1 MDIAEVARIS
11 GLPASTLRYYEEKGL
26 IRSSGRIGL
35 RRQFDTATLQR
46 LGLIAL
52 GRRAGLSLDQIAT
65 MFSAD
70 GMNIDRDLLRER
82 ARELDRRIRE
92 LVAMRDGLLH
102 AADCNAA
109 SHFECPKFLR
119 LLKISTRKAG
129 TGRIGKNFKN
139 GDI

>member
-26 IRSSGRIGL
+26 IRSSGRVGL
-35 RRQFDTATLQR
+35 RRQFDKVTLQR

-70 GMNIDRDLLRER
+70 GMNIDRDMLR
-82 ARELDRRIRE
+82 AKAKELDRRVQE
-92 LVAMRDGLLH
+92 LAAMRDGLLH

-119 LLKISTRKAG
+119 LLKIAARRSG
-129 TGRIGKNFKN
+129 TVRTGKNFQTGN
-139 GDI
+139 

>member
-26 IRSSGRIGL
+26 IRSSGRVGL

-70 GMNIDRDLLRER
+70 GMNIDRDLLR
-82 ARELDRRIRE
+82 AQALELDRRIQE
-92 LVAMRDGLLH
+92 LALMRDGLLH

-119 LLKISTRKAG
+119 LLKISTRKPR

-139 GDI
+139 GD

>member
-46 LGLIAL
+46 LGLIAM
-52 GRRAGLSLDQIAT
+52 GRRAGLTLDQIAT
-65 MFSAD
+65 MFSAE
-70 GMNIDRDLLRER
+70 GTNIDRDLLREK
-82 ARELDRRIRE
+82 ALELDRTIRE
-92 LVAMRDGLLH
+92 LAAMRDGLLH

-119 LLKISTRKAG
+119 LLKVAARKPAAG
-129 TGRIGKNFKN
+129 RSGKNVKN
-139 GDI
+139 GG

>member
-46 LGLIAL
+46 LGLIAM
-52 GRRAGLSLDQIAT
+52 GRRAGLTLDQIAT
-65 MFSAD
+65 MFSAE
-70 GMNIDRDLLRER
+70 GTNIDRDLLREK
-82 ARELDRRIRE
+82 ARELDRTIRE
-92 LVAMRDGLLH
+92 LAAMRDGLLH

-119 LLKISTRKAG
+119 LLKVAARKPAAG
-129 TGRIGKNFKN
+129 RSGKNVKN
-139 GDI
+139 GS

>member
-46 LGLIAL
+46 LGLIAM
-52 GRRAGLSLDQIAT
+52 GRRAGLTLDQIAT
-65 MFSAD
+65 MFSAE
-70 GMNIDRDLLRER
+70 GTNIDRDLLREK
-82 ARELDRRIRE
+82 ARELDRTIRE

-102 AADCNAA
+102 AADCTAA

-119 LLKISTRKAG
+119 LLKVAARKPAAG
-129 TGRIGKNFKN
+129 RSGKNVKN
-139 GDI
+139 GS

>member
-11 GLPASTLRYYEEKGL
+11 GLPASRLRYYEEKGL
-26 IRSSGRIGL
+26 IRSSGRVGL
-35 RRQFDTATLQR
+35 RRQFDNATLQR

-52 GRRAGLSLDQIAT
+52 GRRAGLSLDQITT

-70 GMNIDRDLLRER
+70 GMNIDRDLLR
-82 ARELDRRIRE
+82 AQALELDRKIQE
-92 LVAMRDGLLH
+92 LAAMRDGLLH

-119 LLKISTRKAG
+119 LMKTSTRKAG
-129 TGRIGKNFKN
+129 TGRIGKNFKH
-139 GDI
+139 GD

>member
-70 GMNIDRDLLRER
+70 GMNIDRDLLRAQ
-82 ARELDRRIRE
+82 ARELDRRIQE
-92 LVAMRDGLLH
+92 LAAMRDGLLH